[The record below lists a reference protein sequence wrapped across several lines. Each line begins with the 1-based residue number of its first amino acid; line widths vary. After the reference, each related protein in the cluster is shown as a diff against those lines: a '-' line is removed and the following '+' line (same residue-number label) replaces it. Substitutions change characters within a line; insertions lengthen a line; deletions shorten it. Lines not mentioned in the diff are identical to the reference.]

1 MSENR
6 QINSNLRNA
15 LSNLAQEARNLL
27 DNYDDISSS
36 AIERQLLH
44 STPTNNIAP
53 VRESARGTNA
63 PNTVAV
69 SSNTSNITHHLVA
82 NRPSYSLNQS
92 ASSVS
97 SINTSPNT
105 STNTGRSRSHR
116 RSEDVPAALR
126 RSFPTLASKRSS
138 KSFRKPPEKKTRKS
152 TIVYKDLI
160 LLPTA
165 TTRTVPTH
173 QTRCQLENNGF
184 VIHGCPIDKSW
195 EEPELKHKIK
205 EWFPILEE
213 NDIDFDFVKS
223 CYGQIVTPKLAAGVK
238 FTAARA
244 LSLSGQGS
252 IYIRPKEDISNEN
265 DDADLLGE
273 GNGNAEYSDNSY
285 IESSSLASTSQEQV
299 LMPPQI
305 PCSSSPTHQEDLN
318 RLKEMFPNT
327 SYDALGHALLLH
339 GTVDKAALSLSAI
352 ASSQVSISDD
362 DEDDEIIS
370 SIPLLPQETSLSSI
384 LKGLEEGLSKE
395 KEKLRVEEEDLF
407 NDALCYY
414 KDPNFDEKK
423 RLRIVYQGQPAVD
436 TGGVTRQFFTKLLS
450 IISEMFF
457 EGCVYKSPI
466 YNADV
471 VASGMMKYIGTI
483 IVHSI
488 LQGGPAF
495 PVFSPSVYEYLST
508 GDFELAMKTANIGEC
523 SAHMNHFINQVWK
536 MGI

>member
-53 VRESARGTNA
+53 VRESARGTNV

-82 NRPSYSLNQS
+82 NQPSYSLNQS

-105 STNTGRSRSHR
+105 SINTGGSRSHR

-138 KSFRKPPEKKTRKS
+138 KSFRKQPEKKTRKS

-205 EWFPILEE
+205 EWFLILEE

-252 IYIRPKEDISNEN
+252 IYIRPKEDIPNEN

-273 GNGNAEYSDNSY
+273 GSGNAEYSDNSY

-305 PCSSSPTHQEDLN
+305 PCSPSPTHQEDLN

-352 ASSQVSISDD
+352 ASSQVSISDA

-436 TGGVTRQFFTKLLS
+436 TGVVTRQFFTKLLS
-450 IISEMFF
+450 MISEMFF
-457 EGCVYKSPI
+457 QGCVYKSPI

-495 PVFSPSVYEYLST
+495 PVFSPSVYQYLST